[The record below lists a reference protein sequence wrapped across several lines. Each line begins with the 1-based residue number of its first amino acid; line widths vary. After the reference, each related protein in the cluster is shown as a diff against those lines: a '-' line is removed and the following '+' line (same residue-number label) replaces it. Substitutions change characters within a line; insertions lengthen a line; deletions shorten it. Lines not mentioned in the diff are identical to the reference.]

1 MPTTRVEEILKNIH
15 VLFAKGESYQN
26 SPDMIILSK
35 NEMFTLLEE
44 LNEAMYEVLDR
55 YEATTRAKEMAR
67 LETEREASEIIA
79 EAKRNAE
86 EVHVASLAY
95 TDTMLDELNELISAT
110 KDGIRREYLELLAKM
125 DERSERLD
133 ANREDVKDSLKELHE
148 SERYIAMLEE
158 TRKIREDKR
167 DAAALSKGSKTSAAN
182 KDGAA
187 DTAEEWP
194 EEEKKPAPVIRIDK
208 PGQNAGV
215 TITNK
220 HDRNKKKKNS
230 SAQAAAAEGPKTMS
244 EETLSSLK
252 PEERDALE
260 QSTPEY
266 GQGFKAEDFNLDA
279 EWEQFKDENEKKEN
293 TSDASAPKKGFRL
306 FGRKNK

>member
-15 VLFAKGESYQN
+15 ILFAKGESYQN

-44 LNEAMYEVLDR
+44 LNEAMYEVLDH

-95 TDTMLDELNELISAT
+95 TDTMLDELGELINST
-110 KDGIRREYLELLAKM
+110 KDGIRREYLELLAKI
-125 DERSERLD
+125 DERTERLD

-158 TRKIREDKR
+158 TRKMREDKR
-167 DAAALSKGSKTSAAN
+167 DAALSKSAGSKAVN
-182 KDGAA
+182 KDSTDNSG
-187 DTAEEWP
+187 EEWP

-208 PGQNAGV
+208 PGQNAGI

-220 HDRNKKKKNS
+220 HDRNKKKKN
-230 SAQAAAAEGPKTMS
+230 APAPTTATGPETMS
-244 EETLSSLK
+244 EETLSALK

-293 TSDASAPKKGFRL
+293 SSNDAAPKKGFRF